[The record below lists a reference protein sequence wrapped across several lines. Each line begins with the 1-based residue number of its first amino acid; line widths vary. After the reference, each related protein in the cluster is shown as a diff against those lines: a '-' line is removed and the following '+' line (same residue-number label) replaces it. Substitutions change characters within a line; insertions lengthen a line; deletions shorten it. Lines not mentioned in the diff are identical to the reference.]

1 MSGPIQL
8 IGYGNPGRGDDGLG
22 PAFAAWAETRAFPRI
37 AVKTDYQL
45 TVDHALLIAKA
56 KRVVFVDAM
65 INANAPYSFDRV
77 APAADANLGS
87 HSLSPAAVLAL
98 TKTLYGAAPEGF
110 VLGIAGTEFGEV
122 KEGLSREAEANL
134 QAAQDFFQYWFSE
147 TPMSAPTGEL
157 ALAHA

>member
-1 MSGPIQL
+1 MTRPIQL

-22 PAFAAWAETRAFPRI
+22 PAFAAWAEDAAFPGL

-45 TVDHALLIAKA
+45 TVDHALLIAEA
-56 KRVVFVDAM
+56 DRVVFVDAM
-65 INANAPYSFDRV
+65 MNADAPYSFGPV

-98 TKTLYGAAPEGF
+98 TRTLYGAAPEGF
-110 VLGIAGTEFGEV
+110 VLGVAGHEFGDV
-122 KEGLSREAEANL
+122 KEGLSRIAEANL
-134 QAAQDFFQYWFSE
+134 RAAQDFFQAWLTE
-147 TPMSAPTGEL
+147 TPISAPTGGL